1 MKFSKLYAPLILFA
15 IAMAAS
21 VFPLV
26 GAFLPM
32 SPGVIVACLAIAG
45 GVVTMF
51 ALTVRRAP
59 PGSRRWAHAQFGKVG
74 EETDIEAEY
83 KRVQADLK
91 EVNDKLKA
99 YAEDV
104 QKSRTQ
110 MSAETKKAIDDSLA
124 KQAELQAS
132 VQAALQAIA
141 KLESSG
147 GTPPKAKTI
156 GEIVA
161 ENEQVRNFHAGMQG
175 SISVKV
181 GSIHAAIT
189 SNGASAGDLIVPQR
203 LQGIVATPNQR
214 LFIRDLLTW
223 GRATSNSIEFVRET
237 GFTNSANVVSENPA
251 DVKPE
256 SDITFELDSAPIAT
270 IAHWIRAS
278 KQVLQ
283 DAPMLQAYINGRLMY
298 GLKLKEEAQLLKGS
312 GVGLNINGL
321 LTQAT
326 AFSNPGVVVQNETM
340 IDRLR
345 IALLQVTLA
354 EYEADGIVL
363 NPIDWTEIE
372 LTKTTDNA
380 YLFATPRGLAVP
392 GLWGRPVVA
401 SQAMTEDEYLVG
413 AFALGAQGWD
423 REDANVTISNQD
435 RDNFVKNMV
444 TILCEERVG
453 LTVFRPEAFVTGDF
467 DGLVTSA

>member
-1 MKFSKLYAPLILFA
+1 MKFQKLYAPLILFA
-15 IAMAAS
+15 IALAAS
-21 VFPLV
+21 VFPLI

-32 SPGVIVACLAIAG
+32 SPPVIVACLAIAG
-45 GVVTMF
+45 GIVTIF
-51 ALTVRRAP
+51 ALTVRRSPA
-59 PGSRRWAHAQFGKVG
+59 SRPWAHAQFGKVG
-74 EETDIEAEY
+74 EDTDIEAQY
-83 KRVQADLK
+83 KQVQADLK
-91 EVNDKLKA
+91 EVNDKLKT
-99 YAEDV
+99 YAEQV
-104 QKSRTQ
+104 QKSRSE
-110 MSAETKKAIDDSLA
+110 MSAETKKAIDDGLV
-124 KQAELQAS
+124 KQGELQAS
-132 VQAALQAIA
+132 LQAAMQAIA
-141 KLESSG
+141 KLEAG
-147 GTPPKAKTI
+147 GTSPAKAKTI

-161 ENEQVRNFHAGMQG
+161 ESEQIKGFNTGMQG
-175 SISVKV
+175 QVSVKV

-203 LQGIVATPNQR
+203 VQGIVATPNQR
-214 LFIRDLLTW
+214 LFVRDLLTW

-251 DVKPE
+251 DPKPE

-298 GLKLKEEAQLLKGS
+298 GLKLKEELQLLKGS

-345 IALLQVTLA
+345 IAMLQVTLA
-354 EYEADGIVL
+354 EYEADGMVL
-363 NPIDWTEIE
+363 NPIDWCEIE
-372 LTKTTDNA
+372 LTKTDDNA

-423 REDANVTISNQD
+423 REDANVTVSNQD

-467 DGLVTSA
+467 DGLVTSG